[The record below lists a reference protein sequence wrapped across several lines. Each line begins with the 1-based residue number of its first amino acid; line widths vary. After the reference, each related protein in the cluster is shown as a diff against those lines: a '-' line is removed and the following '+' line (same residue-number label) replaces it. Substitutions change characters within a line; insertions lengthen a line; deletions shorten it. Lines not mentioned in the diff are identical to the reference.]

1 MTLQYIQQNMPIHK
15 YIEILLFL
23 YLISMYIKPFLCV
36 LIFAAYMCGFLLSF
50 IYGGSKWSNIFYQ
63 YDGNW
68 VKKIP
73 SLCTLVRKK
82 ISYNTEM
89 HKELL

>member
-1 MTLQYIQQNMPIHK
+1 MLTKLFIKAQENLLVLMTLQYIQQNMPIHK

-63 YDGNW
+63 YDGN
-68 VKKIP
+68 
-73 SLCTLVRKK
+73 
-82 ISYNTEM
+82 
-89 HKELL
+89 